1 MPRKPEIGNVQLY
14 PNRPLKE
21 KDKNGYVLK
30 FYCPL
35 HQKRIRKNCGTRDRR
50 EARRIMRECRERLL
64 NGRYIESGGVIT
76 EALEIQTHVPPP
88 APEPQEQVEYLSD
101 MHWQDCVEH
110 YYEHCKKRFRNKSL
124 DNSMSRIG
132 IAGRILENQRK
143 EQELPENGNIEE
155 YTTLTALEYLQD
167 RLLAGEESR
176 QDYRAPTT
184 VNSSMGAIM
193 AFVRYCYRH
202 DWIRK
207 IPPLTKLSVD
217 DVMKGRPVSSE
228 EFEKMLEVTPEV
240 VGKQPADSWKFVLQI
255 LWESAF
261 RISDVMNFSWD
272 DERKLHPVW
281 PDRQDLHP
289 TIVIPS
295 TQKNR
300 KNQEIP
306 MLPGLQD
313 LLEQVPE
320 KERRGWVV
328 NPQPMEYQ
336 IEADGQ
342 WFRPTNRDLARL
354 AEQYSNTAIGR
365 ACGVSD
371 TTIRNW
377 LGKAKIKR
385 KIEFNQ
391 HQGEIAPNSIA
402 KLRKRAEKQSSRQ
415 AQRAEKR
422 LSTDRVSRIIAQIGE
437 QARIIVQQPDEETGR
452 RLKYATAHDLRRG
465 CAHRL
470 INAGISAETLKVI
483 LRHRDFSTTEKFYG
497 ATKAA
502 QAAASEVREK
512 LENKNSNNEPAE
524 SMSLLSAEEI
534 QKLKIIL
541 NSI

>member
-1 MPRKPEIGNVQLY
+1 MPRKPEIGNIQLY
-14 PNRPLKE
+14 PNRPLK
-21 KDKNGYVLK
+21 KTDRNGYVLK

-35 HQKRIRKNCGTRDRR
+35 HQKRIRKSCGTRDRR

-64 NGRYIESGGVIT
+64 NGNYIESGGVIT
-76 EALEIQTHVPPP
+76 EALEIQTHVPSP
-88 APEPQEQVEYLSD
+88 APDPQKEVEYLTD

-155 YTTLTALEYLQD
+155 YTTLMALEYLQD
-167 RLLAGEESR
+167 RLLAGKESR
-176 QDYRAPTT
+176 QDYRSPTT
-184 VNSSMGAIM
+184 VNSTMGAIM

-207 IPPLTKLSVD
+207 IPPITKLSVD
-217 DVMKGRPVSSE
+217 DVMKGRPVTSE
-228 EFEKMLEVTPEV
+228 EFEKMLDATPEI

-272 DERKLHPVW
+272 DERKIHPVW
-281 PDRQDLHP
+281 PHRKDLHP
-289 TIVIPS
+289 TLIIPS

-306 MLPGLQD
+306 MLPGLQE

-320 KERRGWVV
+320 KGRRGWVV

-336 IEADGQ
+336 IETGSE
-342 WFRPTNRDLARL
+342 WFRPTNTDLVKL
-354 AEQYSNTAIGR
+354 VENYSNSAIAR
-365 ACGVSD
+365 ACGISE

-385 KIEFNQ
+385 KVEFNQ
-391 HQGEIAPNSIA
+391 HQGEITSDAVA
-402 KLRKRAEKQSSRQ
+402 KLRKRAEKQFSRQ
-415 AQRAEKR
+415 AQRTEKR

-437 QARIIVQQPDEETGR
+437 QAGIIVQQPDEETGR

-502 QAAASEVREK
+502 QAAAAEVSEK
-512 LENKNSNNEPAE
+512 LKTKDMRKKTTDTMPQ
-524 SMSLLSAEEI
+524 LSPEEI
-534 QKLKIIL
+534 QKLKVIL